1 MPSYADQM
9 AESHAALRRRSGP
22 VRLTISRGRPY
33 LDGRGEVWYGDHW
46 EEEEV
51 MDTDEMMS
59 LTEQQQFIST
69 TLRSTSPIAGTLS
82 GSSLAKVLSGLSVG
96 ASVLLVIDT

>member
-1 MPSYADQM
+1 
-9 AESHAALRRRSGP
+9 
-22 VRLTISRGRPY
+22 
-33 LDGRGEVWYGDHW
+33 
-46 EEEEV
+46 

-69 TLRSTSPIAGTLS
+69 TLRSTSLIAGTPS